1 MFHVRN
7 IKTGVRHN
15 NHANILHG
23 EWFHVQLRP
32 LRVCVCTLG
41 LKTHRPPKI
50 RWKNFDPLNPFLRAR
65 ENMQHRAPPV
75 VLCVNLFAPILRS
88 KKFQFSPPV
97 ACKALPVCL
106 SRSLTCHIGGQLFAM
121 RAVMTRLSC
130 QVTSPQ
136 FMGSLEGCFYETF
149 THPESLYQRH
159 GYTVRTFNW
168 WHFCLAL
175 CILLNFPSDRAL
187 Q

>member
-41 LKTHRPPKI
+41 LKTRRPPKI

-88 KKFQFSPPV
+88 KKFQFSP
-97 ACKALPVCL
+97 ASRMQGAACL
-106 SRSLTCHIGGQLFAM
+106 SFSISHLSHRRSTFCHARSHDAPF
-121 RAVMTRLSC
+121 LSGNLST
-130 QVTSPQ
+130 VH
-136 FMGSLEGCFYETF
+136 GF
-149 THPESLYQRH
+149 TWRVLLWKVHPPRISIPEAWIH
-159 GYTVRTFNW
+159 
-168 WHFCLAL
+168 C
-175 CILLNFPSDRAL
+175 
-187 Q
+187 